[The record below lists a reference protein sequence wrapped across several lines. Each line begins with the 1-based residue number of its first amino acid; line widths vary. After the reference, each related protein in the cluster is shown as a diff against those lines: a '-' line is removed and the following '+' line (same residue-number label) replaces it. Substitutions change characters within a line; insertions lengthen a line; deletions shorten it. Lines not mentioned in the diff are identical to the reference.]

1 MFYLIRLAILSRYVG
16 VGRALTDLQ
25 QQASKLTMDNQLLE
39 NEIAKESSLKH
50 LSEEASKAGFVAPE
64 KILYIK

>member
-25 QQASKLTMDNQLLE
+25 QQASKLTVDNQLLE
-39 NEIAKESSLKH
+39 NEIAKQSSMKELEKKA
-50 LSEEASKAGFVAPE
+50 SEAGFIKPE